1 MHPHGRFHSRSL
13 RRSIRGLRTA
23 AVAFSMLCWLLP
35 TLSVADVPAREFV
48 EEPAPAS
55 RSEAVPLK
63 IGRNEAGNEHRVV
76 IPAKLLDGLVKPKPG
91 DKAATTPVRSIV
103 AALALSAAVACG
115 LVVGGSRRRSKTQ
128 SGLLVLCGIVSLS
141 AAIAAVSGTAV
152 ADLLPPG
159 GGPRRP
165 RPVPL
170 PEERPRHV
178 DGGRIVIE
186 IAEGGD
192 EVLLLLGR
200 DRLPTP

>member
-1 MHPHGRFHSRSL
+1 MDPRMHLHSRPLHRAARWL
-13 RRSIRGLRTA
+13 RFA
-23 AVAFSMLCWLLP
+23 AVASSMLCCLP
-35 TLSVADVPAREFV
+35 PAPCVADVPAREFV
-48 EEPAPAS
+48 EEPAPAR
-55 RSEAVPLK
+55 RSEAVPLT
-63 IGRNEAGNEHRVV
+63 IGRNEAGNEHRLV

-103 AALALSAAVACG
+103 AALALSAAIACG
-115 LVVGGSRRRSKTQ
+115 LVVGGPRRRSKMQ

-141 AAIAAVSGTAV
+141 AAIVAVSGTAV

-170 PEERPRHV
+170 PEERDRRV
-178 DGGRIVIE
+178 DGGKIVVE
-186 IAEGGD
+186 VAEGGD
-192 EVLLLLGR
+192 EVVLLLGR